1 MAEHMTHMELKE
13 INNKP
18 NTLLSA
24 TISCFPAGE
33 NRATEKSNVHSPS
46 IRKQQWHKYHA
57 SIMVNQAGVIFL
69 V

>member
-1 MAEHMTHMELKE
+1 MAQHMTHTELKE

-33 NRATEKSNVHSPS
+33 NAELL
-46 IRKQQWHKYHA
+46 RKAMYIHP
-57 SIMVNQAGVIFL
+57 
-69 V
+69 